1 MLKKTKIVATVGP
14 STTEKETLLK
24 MIQEGVNV
32 FRINF
37 SHGTYDDH
45 IAAIKKIKAA
55 DGELGTHTAILADLQ
70 GPKIRI
76 GAMPEEG
83 LMLSNGDEFILTN
96 SEKKRTKLSAF
107 ISYKGLPS
115 DVKKGE
121 KILLDDGK
129 IVLETIHTDK
139 KTTITTKVIAGGL
152 LYSRKGVNLPDTV
165 ISTSSLTEKDKA
177 DLEVALNNN
186 VDWVGFSFVRNAREI
201 IELRHLITQHGG
213 NAKIIAKIEKP
224 EAVENLEAIIE
235 ESDAIMVARGDH
247 GVEVPLEK
255 VPLLQKKIVTHSRQ

>member
-14 STTEKETLLK
+14 STTEKETLSR

-45 IAAIKKIKAA
+45 IAAIKKIKEA

-76 GAMPEEG
+76 GSMPEHG
-83 LMLSNGDEFILTN
+83 LLLSNGDEFVLTN
-96 SEKKRTKLSAF
+96 SEKKRTKLSAY
-107 ISYKGLPS
+107 ISYRGLPS

-152 LYSRKGVNLPDTV
+152 LFSRKGVNLPDTE

-177 DLEVALNNN
+177 DLELALSNN

-201 IELRHLITQHGG
+201 IELRHHILCV
-213 NAKIIAKIEKP
+213 K
-224 EAVENLEAIIE
+224 
-235 ESDAIMVARGDH
+235 
-247 GVEVPLEK
+247 
-255 VPLLQKKIVTHSRQ
+255 SR